1 MFSFRSEKGKE
12 LTRSDWTSRLMSINS
27 DYAEPCRTGD
37 PRIAVLMCY
46 LADAG
51 LCGALDVPDLELEKP
66 SSSLLGRAG

>member
-1 MFSFRSEKGKE
+1 
-12 LTRSDWTSRLMSINS
+12 MSINS
-27 DYAEPCRTGD
+27 DYAEPCRTGG

-66 SSSLLGRAG
+66 EFFLVGSCRLTDFKTIASMT